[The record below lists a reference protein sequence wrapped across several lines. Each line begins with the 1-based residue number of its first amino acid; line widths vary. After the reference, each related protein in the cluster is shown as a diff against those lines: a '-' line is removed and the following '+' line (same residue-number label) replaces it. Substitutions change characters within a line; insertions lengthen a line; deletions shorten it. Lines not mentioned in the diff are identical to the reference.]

1 MAQTSKTSKKVTQK
15 VVDFKHYLPKV
26 VLTLFLSI
34 LITGRATGLQSSMS
48 LSSFLMVII
57 LSGIYIEVNAILSSG
72 TRNYRCS
79 IKTRSTMVDSLTP
92 KFPLFLPSLPT

>member
-48 LSSFLMVII
+48 LSFLMVII